1 MVSRITIDDVLEI
14 LDTEV
19 DEPAIQA
26 FIEDAHRVVN
36 QRIAPYTDDESALAA
51 VETYLAAHIA
61 TSKDPRVQ
69 SASHESVSFEY
80 EEGRGQEYW
89 HNAIMQDPTGRL
101 ARPGGYT
108 VITAN

>member
-1 MVSRITIDDVLEI
+1 MARITPDDVYEV
-14 LDTEV
+14 LDTELE
-19 DEPAIQA
+19 EPTLQA

-36 QRIAPYTDDESALAA
+36 ERIAPYTDDESALAA
-51 VETYLAAHIA
+51 VETYLAAHIC

-69 SASHESVSFEY
+69 SASHESVSFDY

-101 ARPGGYT
+101 ARPSGFP
-108 VITAN
+108 VVTAK